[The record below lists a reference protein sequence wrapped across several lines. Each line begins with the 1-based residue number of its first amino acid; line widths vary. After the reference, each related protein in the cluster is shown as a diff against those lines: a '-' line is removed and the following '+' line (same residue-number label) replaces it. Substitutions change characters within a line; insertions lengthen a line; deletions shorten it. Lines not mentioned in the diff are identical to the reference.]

1 MGCAQRGCDR
11 ALRKGASRPSSVRAC
26 GTESVAGNGCGLYY
40 ICYETIL
47 RLAPDHSG
55 AAAIAI
61 DSDQRLNIAGIVYNQ
76 NNTLEA
82 QVPSACVLIAGQVPA
97 SEKDIERRFQRGNQM
112 SVQDHP
118 YYEQISRHLTDTLI
132 RIDKRL
138 DDLNPPIAYGGDRYS
153 HRALQKQN
161 LEEIEKLKLSRQ
173 EPFSARIDFESPD
186 EGQETIYV
194 GRVALLDCRIYS
206 WASSLARRLYYR
218 PDDTTDT
225 EKVRLILNITVD
237 NGRLC
242 EIYNQYV
249 DASVEDELVQ
259 AQFTDSLLFRLLQES
274 HGKLRDIVATIQKQ
288 QYRIIQ
294 SSRDQVLI
302 IQGAPGSGKTSIALH
317 RVAYLLHNYRSE
329 TFNDRNI
336 LILGPNR
343 LFLGH
348 ISAILPSLG
357 ERRVPQK
364 TVDEWTTELLG
375 DKLVFESQEESLEA
389 LLDVTESASMRAMR
403 YRNASN
409 KGSLQMGVLI
419 DRYVESIYADTL
431 ERITNTFTCDC
442 HLTGIRGA
450 NATAERSAEHIRALM
465 KSVQNRPLNLRR
477 EAVEDLLLRDLSREL
492 LDQLGSYLIDEQSR
506 NRHEKDVREK
516 IQHELRHYF
525 SGWNRENVAIAYR
538 RLLRTPSLL
547 RRLGEGLFS
556 DWDLELLTQDAPTNK
571 TPFRFSDLAALM
583 YLKLGLDGAD
593 GVGYEHIVV
602 DEAQDL
608 TPLHFRV
615 LQAYSRSSSMTL
627 LGDMSQGIYA
637 HHGIEHWSALRDALK
652 VENLVPQTLRES
664 YRSTRQIIEFANGML
679 ARVGVAAEDLAIPL
693 SRPGP
698 TPTTHRFQ
706 QRSQLVA
713 SIISTVTSER
723 QKWSAIAIICKTAS
737 ACRLLANE
745 LTAAG
750 FTDYQL
756 LVDRNSQYKGA
767 IAIIPSYLTK
777 GMEFDVVLVADADA
791 ETYPPDALHVK
802 LLYVV
807 LTRAAHALHVRWL
820 GSVTPLLDQ
829 QQPSVRLQPVLEG
842 ALNPQLQT
850 ISEYAAARP
859 GRHVDWYVE
868 RLAQMDKLRLL
879 RTGKIDAHL
888 MDVIM
893 AGYNAVLSAHDNGD
907 EEAAIDL
914 LEDDVQQLLIQ
925 QAQSLDQSDDAA
937 VQEALAITQLAYGLL
952 RNHMRSA
959 GLEVAEQSEVPLSR
973 QVILLVTL
981 ALATRRGRSIASAGR
996 WTTRQVVLQSVD
1008 NNRRATAERWL
1019 ATLEQHG
1026 IIESQQS
1033 AQRTQIRVVTNWV
1046 QPILELGLGYLTDVW
1061 DRELLDTIPRLP
1073 NPFDIATPQATG

>member
-1 MGCAQRGCDR
+1 
-11 ALRKGASRPSSVRAC
+11 
-26 GTESVAGNGCGLYY
+26 
-40 ICYETIL
+40 
-47 RLAPDHSG
+47 
-55 AAAIAI
+55 
-61 DSDQRLNIAGIVYNQ
+61 
-76 NNTLEA
+76 
-82 QVPSACVLIAGQVPA
+82 
-97 SEKDIERRFQRGNQM
+97 M

-118 YYEQISRHLTDTLI
+118 YYEHISRHLTDTFAW
-132 RIDKRL
+132 IDKRL
-138 DDLNPPIAYGGDRYS
+138 DDLDPPIAYGGDRYA

-161 LEEIEKLKLSRQ
+161 LEEIEKLRLSHQ
-173 EPFSARIDFESPD
+173 EPFSARIDLEDPT

-194 GRVALLDCRIYS
+194 GKVALPDRRIYS
-206 WASSLARRLYYR
+206 WASPLARRLYYR
-218 PDDTTDT
+218 PDETTDT
-225 EKVRLILNITVD
+225 EKVRLILNIAVD
-237 NGRLC
+237 NGRLS

-274 HGKLRDIVATIQKQ
+274 HGKLRDIVATIQAQ

-294 SSRDQVLI
+294 APHDQVLI
-302 IQGAPGSGKTSIALH
+302 VQGAPGSGKTSIALH

-329 TFNDRNI
+329 TFTARNI

-348 ISAILPSLG
+348 ISRILPSLG

-389 LLDVTESASMRAMR
+389 LLDVTQSAAMRAMR
-403 YRNASN
+403 YRNARN

-419 DRYVESIYADTL
+419 DRYVESIYAAAL
-431 ERITNTFTCDC
+431 ERITDTFTCNC
-442 HLTGIRGA
+442 QLHGFRGA
-450 NATAERSAEHIRALM
+450 TATAERSAQHIRALLE
-465 KSVQNRPLNLRR
+465 SVQNRPLNLRR

-492 LDQLGSYLIDEQSR
+492 LDQLGSYLNRLDEQRR
-506 NRHEKDVREK
+506 NGHEKDVRE
-516 IQHELRHYF
+516 QLQRQLRQYF
-525 SGWNRENVAIAYR
+525 SGWSRENVAIAYR

-608 TPLHFRV
+608 TLLHFRV

-627 LGDMSQGIYA
+627 LGDISQGIYG
-637 HHGIEHWSALRDALK
+637 HHGIEHWSSLLDALK
-652 VENLVPQTLRES
+652 VENLVPETLRES

-679 ARVGVAAEDLAIPL
+679 ARVGVAAEDLAVPL

-706 QRSQLVA
+706 QRSQLVVN
-713 SIISTVTSER
+713 IISTVTSER
-723 QKWSAIAIICKTAS
+723 QKWSAIAIICKTAA
-737 ACRLLANE
+737 ACRLLADD

-791 ETYPPDALHVK
+791 ETYPLDALHVK

-820 GSVTPLLDQ
+820 NSVTPLLDQ
-829 QQPSVRLQPVLEG
+829 QQPHVPLQPVLEG

-850 ISEYAAARP
+850 ISEYAAVRP
-859 GRHVDWYVE
+859 GRYMDWYVE

-879 RTGKIDAHL
+879 HAGKIDAHL

-893 AGYNAVLSAHDNGD
+893 AGYSSASSANDNGEEDLAIERLD
-907 EEAAIDL
+907 E
-914 LEDDVQQLLIQ
+914 DVQQLLTQ
-925 QAQSLDQSDDAA
+925 QK
-937 VQEALAITQLAYGLL
+937 EL
-952 RNHMRSA
+952 R
-959 GLEVAEQSEVPLSR
+959 
-973 QVILLVTL
+973 I
-981 ALATRRGRSIASAGR
+981 
-996 WTTRQVVLQSVD
+996 
-1008 NNRRATAERWL
+1008 
-1019 ATLEQHG
+1019 
-1026 IIESQQS
+1026 
-1033 AQRTQIRVVTNWV
+1033 
-1046 QPILELGLGYLTDVW
+1046 
-1061 DRELLDTIPRLP
+1061 
-1073 NPFDIATPQATG
+1073 